1 MIKPFKL
8 ENGTTI
14 YVEVDETT
22 LPDLPSPITSNQPD
36 DLPEGAEATGI
47 IDDIVI
53 GSKLLKETIT
63 GTAQSVFDSLK
74 GLQPDEWSVE
84 INIGMKAEDM
94 KVIPVLVTGTG
105 EGSLKVTA
113 KWKKNPAI
121 S

>member
-1 MIKPFKL
+1 MIKPFTL
-8 ENGTTI
+8 EDGTII
-14 YVEVDETT
+14 YVEVQETPLPPIRSPTST
-22 LPDLPSPITSNQPD
+22 LPD

-84 INIGMKAEDM
+84 INIGMKADKM
-94 KVIPVLVTGTG
+94 RIIPVLVTGTG

-113 KWKKNPAI
+113 KWKKAG
-121 S
+121 SS

>member
-1 MIKPFKL
+1 MITPFQL
-8 ENGTTI
+8 EDGTTI
-14 YVEVDETT
+14 YVEVEETT
-22 LPDLPSPITSNQPD
+22 LPAAIHSTTSNRPA

-47 IDDIVI
+47 IDDVVI

-113 KWKKNPAI
+113 KWKKNPAT